1 MTPSPGSRQADAG
14 PLWGDHV
21 VMCPCGAEIPPQQ
34 GRQRPR
40 KKCVTCSP
48 PRNRPST
55 VPKIGLAAGSER
67 TAPARRSIA
76 ASTLAD
82 LTAVDRQDTTPGITA
97 LHLAELLDAGGYN
110 AQGAASLVK
119 AHREALGLALE
130 GTTPDA
136 DVIDVIFG
144 SG

>member
-1 MTPSPGSRQADAG
+1 M
-14 PLWGDHV
+14 
-21 VMCPCGAEIPPQQ
+21 VMCPCGVEIPPQI

-40 KKCVTCSP
+40 KKCVKCSP
-48 PRNRPST
+48 PRGRPPT
-55 VPKIGLAAGSER
+55 VPRIGLAAGSEKV
-67 TAPARRSIA
+67 APTSGVRRSIA
-76 ASTLAD
+76 ASTLGD
-82 LTAVDRQDTTPGITA
+82 LERVDRHETTAGITA
-97 LHLAELLDAGGYN
+97 LHLAELIDAGGYN

-130 GTTPDA
+130 GTTPTA